1 MLEKMDNSKV
11 DIVGWFFEAWQIFKT
26 GWQVYMLT
34 ALVFMAVNILAQV
47 VPFGVLVVFGPM
59 VCGIF
64 LVISDHCEGRGYK
77 LGRLFGG
84 FAYFVPA
91 FSSSILI
98 FMFTMMGLVLLVIPG
113 LIFGSW
119 YIFAYLFIIDRGMD
133 FWPAMEASRKLAF
146 NDIVGFA
153 LFFLVIG
160 IVNFLGLLFFFVGT
174 LVTVPI
180 TFIATYV
187 AYRKLAEL
195 HTLDADNGALK
206 QTNGK

>member
-1 MLEKMDNSKV
+1 MDNFKI
-11 DIVGWFFEAWQIFKT
+11 DIVGWFFEAWQIFKS

-34 ALVFMAVNILAQV
+34 ALVFMAVNILAQLI
-47 VPFGVLVVFGPM
+47 PFGGLIVSGPM

-64 LVISDHCEGRGYK
+64 MVISDHLEGRGYK

-91 FSSSILI
+91 LSSSLLILI
-98 FMFTMMGLVLLVIPG
+98 FTVMGLVLLVIPG

-119 YIFAYLFIIDRGMD
+119 YLFTYLFIIDRGMD

-160 IVNFLGLLFFFVGT
+160 IVNFLGFLFFFVGT
-174 LVTVPI
+174 LVTVPL

-187 AYRKLAEL
+187 AYRKLVGLQAL
-195 HTLDADNGALK
+195 ALK
-206 QTNGK
+206 KTDIEKSEAT